1 MDEIKQKFLDKEGS
15 EIRYIKTHLKEFQKY
30 EDLKSSTEG
39 IEEDDAHERSRR
51 IIEIWKDSKKLRGY
65 TILDDEG
72 VVVKKKGH
80 GKGKSKLFQFECIAT
95 PPSQVGSRG
104 RDASFSSGSTGSS
117 GSSGSSSFGIPNSQ
131 TSSLSGSSS
140 SSSSSFSHKRP
151 LNMMS
156 SQDDVEL
163 LYDLADEDDEYAQ
176 PSHRGAKAQQ
186 LIQQGRVREASYEQQ
201 YKDKVADDEDK
212 ESEEEE
218 EEEEEVG
225 RRSDREDEES
235 QYQMQSYNSDNE

>member
-1 MDEIKQKFLDKEGS
+1 
-15 EIRYIKTHLKEFQKY
+15 
-30 EDLKSSTEG
+30 
-39 IEEDDAHERSRR
+39 
-51 IIEIWKDSKKLRGY
+51 
-65 TILDDEG
+65 
-72 VVVKKKGH
+72 
-80 GKGKSKLFQFECIAT
+80 
-95 PPSQVGSRG
+95 
-104 RDASFSSGSTGSS
+104 
-117 GSSGSSSFGIPNSQ
+117 
-131 TSSLSGSSS
+131 
-140 SSSSSFSHKRP
+140 
-151 LNMMS
+151 MS

-212 ESEEEE
+212 DSEEE